1 MTLVSLSDV
10 GVDFGATTLLSGV
23 TVTIGAGQRWGIVGR
38 NGAGKSTLLKVITGA
53 LAPTRGSV
61 ARQPNLRI
69 ALLDQ
74 HRDFGAAAT
83 VWDAAAVGW
92 GEVVALEASLAEQ
105 ATRLGELGERVT
117 EADLDRYGRDQERFA
132 HLGGYDYHA
141 RVDAVL
147 QGLGFDPADASA
159 RPLAS
164 LSGGERGRVGLAA
177 QLAQPA
183 DLLLLDEPTN
193 HLDLGTIAWLQRYL
207 AELDETVLVV
217 SHDRAFLDDV
227 ADHVLHVEARTAVAY
242 RGGYSSFVT
251 QRAERRMALERQVE
265 QQRKFVAKEEDY
277 IRRNLA
283 GQNSAQA
290 KGRRSKLARLPRLSP
305 PPGEA
310 GAMALTLEIAD
321 RGGDQVL
328 VTDRLT
334 VGVDGRT
341 LVREATLVARRGDV
355 IALVGDNG
363 AGKSTLIATLL
374 GERSPEAGEARVGGS
389 ITAAWY
395 RQDLADLPLDRSIY
409 DCIQDERPLWAR
421 GNIQGHLGCFGFSG
435 DEVFRSTSTLSGG
448 ERSRLALALMVLRK
462 ANFLVL
468 DEPTNH
474 LDVESIEALEDAIEA
489 YDGTVLVVSHDR
501 AFLRELATRVWAFD
515 GTRLEDFPG
524 PFAEWEQVAARR
536 QAERDGAAAQAAK
549 AAREKDQRAQAARQ
563 AARQAERRGTGAA
576 SAEERRQRQR
586 TVEAAE
592 RSVHEREAQ
601 VAELE
606 AALGEAQLVTGAE
619 AGRRRK
625 ALEHELAAAR
635 RALDGALQAWTD
647 AVEAVEAAS

>member
-53 LAPTRGSV
+53 LVPTRGSV

-83 VWDAAAVGW
+83 VWDAAAAGW
-92 GEVVALEASLAEQ
+92 RDVVALEQSLAEQ
-105 ATRLGELGERVT
+105 AMRLAELGERVT

-132 HLGGYDYHA
+132 HIGGYDYHA

-147 QGLGFDPADASA
+147 QGLGFDPADARA

-193 HLDLGTIAWLQRYL
+193 HLDLDTIEWLQRYL

-217 SHDRAFLDDV
+217 SHDRAFLDDI
-227 ADHVLHVEARTAVAY
+227 ADHVLHVEARTAVSY

-251 QRAERRMALERQVE
+251 QRAERRMALDRQVE
-265 QQRKFVAKEEDY
+265 QQRKFIAKEEDY
-277 IRRNLA
+277 IRRNIA

-328 VTDRLT
+328 VADKLT
-334 VGVDGRT
+334 VGVGERT
-341 LVREATLVARRGDV
+341 LVQGASVVARRGDV
-355 IALVGDNG
+355 VALVGHNG

-374 GERSPEAGEARVGGS
+374 GERAPQAGEARVGGS
-389 ITAAWY
+389 ITAAWF
-395 RQDLADLPLDRSIY
+395 RQDLADLPLDKSIY
-409 DCIQDERPLWAR
+409 DCIQDVRPLWAR

-448 ERSRLALALMVLRK
+448 ERSRLALALMVLQK

-474 LDVESIEALEDAIEA
+474 LDVESIEALEDAIED
-489 YDGTVLVVSHDR
+489 YEGTVLVVSHDR

-524 PFAEWEQVAARR
+524 PFAEWEQVSAKR
-536 QAERDGAAAQAAK
+536 QAERDGAAAQAAR
-549 AAREKDQRAQAARQ
+549 AAREKEQRAHAASKAEQKATKGKGGDGDRKARQ
-563 AARQAERRGTGAA
+563 RAA
-576 SAEERRQRQR
+576 
-586 TVEAAE
+586 EAAE
-592 RSVHEREAQ
+592 RTVHEREAR
-601 VAELE
+601 VVELE
-606 AALGEAQLVTGAE
+606 EALGEVQMATGAD

-625 ALEHELAAAR
+625 ALEQELAAAR
-635 RALDGALQAWTD
+635 RALDGAMQAWTD

>member
-1 MTLVSLSDV
+1 VTLVSLSDV

-53 LAPTRGSV
+53 LMPTRGSV

-83 VWDAAAVGW
+83 VWDAAAAGW
-92 GEVVALEASLAEQ
+92 KEVVALEQSLAEQ
-105 ATRLGELGERVT
+105 GMRLAELGDRVT

-147 QGLGFDPADASA
+147 QGLGFEPDDARA

-193 HLDLGTIAWLQRYL
+193 HLDLGTIDWLQGYL
-207 AELDETVLVV
+207 AELDETILVV
-217 SHDRAFLDDV
+217 SHDRAFLDV
-227 ADHVLHVEARTAVAY
+227 IADHVLHVESRTAVSY

-251 QRAERRMALERQVE
+251 QRAERRLALDRQAE
-265 QQRKFVAKEEDY
+265 QQRKFIAKEEDY

-283 GQNSAQA
+283 GQNSSQA

-310 GAMALTLEIAD
+310 GAMALNLEITD

-328 VTDRLT
+328 VADRLT
-334 VGVDGRT
+334 VGIGDRM
-341 LVREATLVARRGDV
+341 LVQEATITARRGDV
-355 IALVGDNG
+355 VALVGHNG

-374 GERSPEAGEARVGGS
+374 GERAPQAGEARVGGS
-389 ITAAWY
+389 INAAWF
-395 RQDLADLPLDRSIY
+395 RQDLADLPLNKSIY
-409 DCIQDERPLWAR
+409 DCIQDVRPLWAR
-421 GNIQGHLGCFGFSG
+421 GNIQSHLGCFGFSG

-448 ERSRLALALMVLRK
+448 ERSRLALALMVLQK

-474 LDVESIEALEDAIEA
+474 LDVESIEALEDAIED
-489 YDGTVLVVSHDR
+489 YEGTVLMVSHDR

-515 GTRLEDFPG
+515 GTHLKDFPG
-524 PFAEWEQVAARR
+524 PFAEWEHLAARQ
-536 QAERDGAAAQAAK
+536 QADRDAASAQAAK
-549 AAREKDQRAQAARQ
+549 AVREKEQRTQAAKQAEQKAAKGKGGDADRRARQRAAD
-563 AARQAERRGTGAA
+563 
-576 SAEERRQRQR
+576 
-586 TVEAAE
+586 AAE
-592 RSVHEREAQ
+592 RTVHEREAV

-606 AALGEAQLVTGAE
+606 ESLGAAQLASGAE
-619 AGRRRK
+619 GGRRRK

-635 RALDGALQAWTD
+635 RLLDGALQAWTD
-647 AVEAVEAAS
+647 AVEAVEAL